1 MYGNKTIIQ
10 FSNELSSSSPTPG
23 GGGAAAAVAALGV
36 ALSSMAFNLTIG
48 KKQYNEYDENIKQLI
63 INGLNKADILR
74 NEFIQLIDKDAEAF
88 IKVIE
93 AFKLP
98 KETKEQIK
106 IRKEKID
113 ESYENAALVPL
124 QLALKAKEVY
134 DIIEIACKYGN
145 RNVITDAGA
154 AAILINS
161 VIETAVLNININ
173 LSGIKNVDYK
183 NSLIRDSKNL
193 TDESDK
199 RKKEIM
205 LLVNEVMGA

>member
-74 NEFIQLIDKDAEAF
+74 NEFIQFIDKDAEAF